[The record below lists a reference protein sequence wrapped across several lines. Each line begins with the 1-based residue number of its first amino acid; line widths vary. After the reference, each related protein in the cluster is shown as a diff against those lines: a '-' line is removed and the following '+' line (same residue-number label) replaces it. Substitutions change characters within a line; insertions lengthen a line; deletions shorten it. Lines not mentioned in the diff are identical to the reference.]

1 MKDNSKA
8 VAGMLSKDTI
18 LLIVFLVAA
27 LGISCFVLFQTLAI
41 VDSSAVKTLLIV
53 VFTVTMAAMAGSMAW
68 VMLHL
73 RKNKDE
79 VYGEDL
85 YYQELIRQQKEG
97 R

>member
-8 VAGMLSKDTI
+8 VASMLLKDTI
-18 LLIVFLVAA
+18 LLIAFLVAA
-27 LGISCFVLFQTLAI
+27 LGMNFFVLFEALSVTESTVIKGVLI
-41 VDSSAVKTLLIV
+41 AV
-53 VFTVTMAAMAGSMAW
+53 FAVTMLVMAGSMTW
-68 VMLHL
+68 VTLHL

-85 YYQELIRQQKEG
+85 YYQDLIRQQKEG